1 VVRGDAKKGGYEG
14 VHGIAQGGCNS
25 NSGVCEVSFE
35 WIEAI

>member
-1 VVRGDAKKGGYEG
+1 VVWGDGKKGGSED
-14 VHGIAQGGCNS
+14 VHGNAQGGCNS